1 MSIAL
6 FVIFLF
12 ADLMVVLMCKFSYGK
27 RDTYIEG
34 MLMGVHIPQ
43 EEVDNE
49 EVQSICL
56 RSRKI
61 WNRFHQVNLAL
72 GALVCG
78 LCFFRFEVFLI
89 VWMVWLSVYL
99 ILVWFLVTIPHK
111 QMYQLKIKNHWINQ
125 NTRNRVCVDTAL
137 AALSKKMAFSWKWHL
152 PAAAVI
158 LLSGLWFL
166 NGNGQGDLDGTEWIL
181 FAASMGV
188 TMVFGGFHL
197 WVIKRQNIVYSGNTE
212 VNFAVNRAVK
222 RAWSGGLIA
231 AGYINV
237 VSWIFLEVRL
247 LSRQWLS
254 GMDYAVYGGI
264 QLLAAMAFL
273 LPVLCIHR
281 TKQKILAQ
289 DAQPITIDDDEFWKN
304 GWYNNPYDT
313 RLMVPD
319 RMCGMNYSFNMAKPA
334 SWLIYGG
341 TVVLL
346 AGTILWVAVVMI
358 QLSTAETSF
367 SLENGRA
374 CFKAAGY
381 EYEFT
386 PDEVEGLELLSKL
399 PEENFMKTNGGAT
412 ADYDFGHFRGS
423 KTGKCMMFLRTGY
436 EPILKVTLPDMV
448 IFANSR
454 EEGTAE
460 QWYRLIQEE
469 AAGNFATAG

>member
-78 LCFFRFEVFLI
+78 LCFFRFEVFLVI
-89 VWMVWLSVYL
+89 WLVWLMGYIV
-99 ILVWFLVTIPHK
+99 LVWFLVVIPHR
-111 QMYQLKIKNHWINQ
+111 QMYQVKIKNHWG
-125 NTRNRVCVDTAL
+125 NTNAGNRVCVDTAL

-152 PAAAVI
+152 PAVVVI
-158 LLSGLWFL
+158 LLSGIRLF
-166 NGNGQGDLDGTEWIL
+166 NGQGDYDGTEWIL
-181 FAASMGV
+181 FAASLGV
-188 TMVFGGFHL
+188 ALVFGGFHL
-197 WVIKRQNIVYSGNTE
+197 WVIKRQNIVYSQNTE

-231 AGYINV
+231 AGYINAI
-237 VSWIFLEVRL
+237 SWIFLEVRIL
-247 LSRQWLS
+247 GRQWLS
-254 GMDYAVYGGI
+254 GTDYAVYGGI
-264 QLLAAMAFL
+264 QLLAALAFL
-273 LPVLCIHR
+273 LPVLCIHKTR
-281 TKQKILAQ
+281 QKILAQ
-289 DAQPITIDDDEFWKN
+289 DAQPITVDDDQFWKN
-304 GWYNNPYDT
+304 GWYNNPYDA

-319 RMCGMNYSFNMAKPA
+319 RMCSTNYSFNMAKPA

-341 TVVLL
+341 TAVLL
-346 AGTILWVAVVMI
+346 VGTILWVAVVMF
-358 QLSTAETSF
+358 QLSTAETAF

-374 CFKAAGY
+374 CFEAAGY
-381 EYEFT
+381 EYEFST
-386 PDEVEGLELLSKL
+386 DEVESLELLSEL

-412 ADYDFGHFRGS
+412 VDYDIGHFRGS

-454 EEGTAE
+454 EEGEAE
-460 QWYRLIQEE
+460 QWYQLIQEE
-469 AAGNFATAG
+469 AAGGFGTAG